1 MIYDLFIL
9 MKSELILT
17 VILFV
22 ILIMKLAG
30 REVTDGNYSSVN
42 SRSLKII
49 NGLLTVNF
57 LAGFF
62 FNEFG
67 QFFGDMFVT
76 DHLSHFEKNLLNF
89 GTLIISLS
97 AYDWLKNHKYAHEFY
112 ILLLST
118 LLGMFFMISSGNLMM
133 FYLGLE
139 LATIPLAALV
149 NFDLDRKRSSEGAM
163 KMVMLSAFSSGLL
176 LFGISM
182 FYGTTGTLS
191 LADLPLFLDG
201 SHLQSFAL
209 ILLIAGFGFK
219 ISAVPFHLWTA
230 DVYEGAP
237 STVTAYLS
245 VISKAAMLYVMTSV
259 LYNSFFPIADEW
271 YRLITILAVATMI
284 VGNLFAMRQGNLKRL
299 LAFSSISQVG
309 FILVGMS
316 GQSVEGSVSV
326 LYFILIYLFSNLGA
340 FSVITLISARTGME
354 TLDDYRGLYK
364 TNPLLTWVMAISL
377 FSLAGIP
384 PTAGFF
390 GKFFLLIAGA
400 APQNYLLIIFAALN
414 MVISL
419 YYYLIVIKA
428 MFISQNPNPVPP
440 VKPGLNSYIA
450 MALCVAGIVIAGLY
464 GPVYNYIF
472 TLVNSN

>member
-1 MIYDLFIL
+1 

-17 VILFV
+17 AIIFVILF
-22 ILIMKLAG
+22 MKLAA
-30 REVTDGNYSSVN
+30 REVTDGNYASVN
-42 SRSLKII
+42 TGALNII
-49 NGLLTVNF
+49 NGLLLINL

-62 FNEFG
+62 LNQSG
-67 QFFGDMFVT
+67 NLFGDMFVT

-97 AYDWLKNHKYAHEFY
+97 AYDWLRNHKYVHEFY

-139 LATIPLAALV
+139 LATIPIAALS
-149 NFDLDRKRSSEGAM
+149 NFDLERKRSSEAAM
-163 KMVMLSAFSSGLL
+163 KMVMLSAFASGLL

-191 LADLPLFLDG
+191 LAELPLHLDG
-201 SHLQSFAL
+201 SALQSFAL

-230 DVYEGAP
+230 DVYEGSP
-237 STVTAYLS
+237 SSVTAYLS
-245 VISKAAMLYVMTSV
+245 VISKAAVLFVMTSV

-299 LAFSSISQVG
+299 LAFSSIAQVG

-326 LYFILIYLFSNLGA
+326 LYFILIYLYSNLGA
-340 FSVITLISARTGME
+340 FAVITLISARTGME

-419 YYYLIVIKA
+419 YYYLIVIKS
-428 MFISQNPNPVPP
+428 MFISSNPNPVPP
-440 VKPGLNSYIA
+440 IKPGINAYIA
-450 MALCVAGIVIAGLY
+450 MALCVGGIIITGIY
-464 GPVYNYIF
+464 GPVYDYIF